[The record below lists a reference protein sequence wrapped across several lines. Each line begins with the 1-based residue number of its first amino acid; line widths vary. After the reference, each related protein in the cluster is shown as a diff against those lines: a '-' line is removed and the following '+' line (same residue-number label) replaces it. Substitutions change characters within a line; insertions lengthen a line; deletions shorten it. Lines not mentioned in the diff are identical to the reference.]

1 MALDMAKYRRIFLEE
16 AADHLGEISRALLDL
31 EKEMASGEAI
41 DTIFR
46 MAHSIKSMAASL
58 GYEPVAELAH
68 RMEDRMEGVR
78 AAGRVRDPE
87 ELALLF
93 RALETLEGMVE
104 AVEQEQLF
112 APVDDDLLEALTQ
125 VPEAPTAPTEPT
137 ARDVPVASDGAV
149 GAEAP
154 DVPVAA
160 ESCASGASAPSS
172 DRGAADPE
180 AVGGEPK
187 KART

>member
-1 MALDMAKYRRIFLEE
+1 MGLDMAKYRRIFLEE
-16 AADHLGEISRALLDL
+16 ATDHLAEISRALLDL

-58 GYEPVAELAH
+58 GYDPVAELSH

-93 RALETLEGMVE
+93 RALEALEAMVAAVSNEADVPPADEALVE
-104 AVEQEQLF
+104 ALAAGTGPE
-112 APVDDDLLEALTQ
+112 
-125 VPEAPTAPTEPT
+125 PEA
-137 ARDVPVASDGAV
+137 AS
-149 GAEAP
+149 
-154 DVPVAA
+154 
-160 ESCASGASAPSS
+160 
-172 DRGAADPE
+172 PE

-187 KART
+187 KVPS